1 MIIAIVILILAW
13 SIGHIIENLETG
25 EFLASLIQSNVPL
38 WVIPAIL
45 FILACIMAFATGTS
59 WGTFAI
65 MIPIGVSIIGE
76 IHPEWI
82 LPVVGAVL
90 AGSVFGD
97 HCSPISDSTI
107 LSSIG

>member
-1 MIIAIVILILAW
+1 SELV
-13 SIGHIIENLETG
+13 
-25 EFLASLIQSNVPL
+25 QDRVPL
-38 WVIPAIL
+38 WTIPLIL
-45 FILACIMAFATGTS
+45 FLLACAMAFATGTS

-65 MIPIGVSIIGE
+65 MIPIGVSIIGA

-107 LSSIG
+107 ISSIVAECILLDNIIHLVTTAYSSALS